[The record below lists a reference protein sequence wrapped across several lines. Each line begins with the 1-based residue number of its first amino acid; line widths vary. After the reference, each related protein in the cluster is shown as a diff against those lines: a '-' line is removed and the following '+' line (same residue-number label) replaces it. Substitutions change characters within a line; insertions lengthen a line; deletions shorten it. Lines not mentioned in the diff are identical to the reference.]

1 MKSSLSQQ
9 AVMNVEKGEE
19 IVGGWATPH
28 IPQVGLY
35 KLLAKKKADGIIE
48 WAHFI
53 QRDNGLKERVMRGM
67 AKNRDELDT
76 VIEVANKNLLK
87 LFGVTLE
94 AADYDMY
101 TVDGKK
107 ASNIKQ

>member
-9 AVMNVEKGEE
+9 AVMNVEKGEK
-19 IVGGWATPH
+19 IVGGWATSH

-53 QRDNGLKERVMRGM
+53 QRDNGVKEVIFRG
-67 AKNRDELDT
+67 ALDDESQMDTLLD
-76 VIEVANKNLLK
+76 AMNKNLRT
-87 LFGVTLE
+87 LFSVTLQKT
-94 AADYDMY
+94 DYDVY
-101 TVDGKK
+101 TVDGKQAPSK
-107 ASNIKQ
+107 TQ